1 MAAGKSSTPSPPT
14 SFFKILKDGVLLPA
28 RNRSLFMVVFALAVA
43 YTSLLLLIND
53 LAIKPRAN
61 DVLRDVMAF
70 RVTNGTEA
78 ITPDERDQL
87 LQSLGKDTWR
97 LVWASAAYLLLD
109 VTVGNA
115 VWIVALFA
123 AVATFSG
130 ETSSCS
136 FAALLGKA
144 RAQQLKGTV
153 LTVAFVYGLQVAY
166 FVLLLSAMA
175 ALLVHLFVKGP
186 TGLLLLGFLLL
197 FAAAV
202 FLVYFVFLCALS
214 VVVAV
219 AEPERHGAGAVGR
232 AWRLLRGRKRRAVLL
247 VAMVGAL
254 NFACYRAHAL
264 ARTRAVGSTALGMLL
279 GFVYAVAVAGVELF
293 AVCAMTAFYYECK
306 ESNDAATTKEFVKLA
321 SEEPL
326 IGA

>member
-1 MAAGKSSTPSPPT
+1 MAAGKSSTTTPST
-14 SFFKILKDGVLLPA
+14 SFFKILKDGALLPA

-53 LAIKPRAN
+53 LAIKPRAD

-70 RVTNGTEA
+70 RVTNGTTEA
-78 ITPDERDQL
+78 IAPDERDHL

-123 AVATFSG
+123 AVATFAG

-166 FVLLLSAMA
+166 VVLLLSAMA

-197 FAAAV
+197 FSAAV

-219 AEPERHGAGAVGR
+219 AEPGGMAPV
-232 AWRLLRGRKRRAVLL
+232 RGRRRRAVLF

-254 NFACYRAHAL
+254 SFACYRAHAL
-264 ARTRAVGSTALGMLL
+264 ARTRGAVGSTALGMLL
-279 GFVYAVAVAGVELF
+279 GFLYAVAVAGVELF
-293 AVCAMTAFYYECK
+293 AVCAITAFYYECK
-306 ESNDAATTKEFVKLA
+306 ESSDAATTTEFVKLA
-321 SEEPL
+321 SAEPL